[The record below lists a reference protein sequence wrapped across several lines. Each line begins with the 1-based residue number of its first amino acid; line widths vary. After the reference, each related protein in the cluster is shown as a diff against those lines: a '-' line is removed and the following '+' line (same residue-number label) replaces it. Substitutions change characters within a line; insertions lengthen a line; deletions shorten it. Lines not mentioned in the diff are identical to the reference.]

1 MLLSLLETILVMHLL
16 ERDKSPQSV
25 SSRDQA
31 LSDEKEGNSIFPNFQ
46 GGESR
51 NARVD
56 QGRHPGQVA
65 ERETQGSK
73 FMSGLFYCFGSNI
86 SSGVTNWSQ
95 CMPDMSAGETL
106 SELLPVAREVRNE
119 PSKAA
124 TTTRHFNL

>member
-1 MLLSLLETILVMHLL
+1 MLLSLLETIIVMHLL
-16 ERDKSPQSV
+16 ERDTLPQSA

-51 NARVD
+51 DARVD

-65 ERETQGSK
+65 EQETQGSK
-73 FMSGLFYCFGSNI
+73 FTCGLFHCFGSNI
-86 SSGVTNWSQ
+86 SSGVTHWSQ
-95 CMPDMSAGETL
+95 CMPDMSGVETL

-119 PSKAA
+119 PSRAA
-124 TTTRHFNL
+124 AVTRHFNL